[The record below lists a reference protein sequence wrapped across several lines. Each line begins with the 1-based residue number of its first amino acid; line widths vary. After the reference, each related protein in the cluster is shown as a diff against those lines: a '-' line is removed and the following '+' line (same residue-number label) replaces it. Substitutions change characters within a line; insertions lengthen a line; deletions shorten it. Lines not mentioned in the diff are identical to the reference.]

1 MNGNIKYNDI
11 INLPHYVSK
20 KRSQMSLEARSAQF
34 SPFAALTGYDDAI
47 KETSRLTKERKYI
60 EDCLKEILDS
70 KLQIIKQQISL
81 KPKISFTYFVPDEKK
96 SGGSYMTVVGCVKK
110 IDEYNELIV
119 LDNKIKIPILEIIKI
134 EGEIFKNE
142 DL

>member
-1 MNGNIKYNDI
+1 MNVNTKYNDI

-34 SPFAALTGYDDAI
+34 SPFAALTGYDDAV
-47 KETSRLTKERKYI
+47 KETSRLTNERKDI
-60 EDCLKEILDS
+60 DDSLKVILDS

-81 KPKISFTYFVPDEKK
+81 KPKISFTYFVPDSKK
-96 SGGSYMTVVGCVKK
+96 NGGLYTTVVGCVKK

-119 LDNKIKIPILEIIKI
+119 LDNKIEIPILEIIKI
-134 EGEIFKNE
+134 EGEIFKNQE
-142 DL
+142 L